1 MTQSRNKPSAPHPIG
16 RLFAQTVRL
25 AQHSWQGKTR
35 LQRSGLLLFAAAF
48 LLWLSIP
55 FAELGLSLNPYQP
68 VTDQVRALIASQPDF
83 ENRLKRLDDF
93 KASILPP
100 AAVQSAAAI
109 LSRHNQENAALTLPT
124 QTSPAPN
131 AEQDS
136 PSQSLI
142 ATARAILA
150 LQKTL
155 ETPSSAQHL
164 AVGFGFLQKD
174 DVLLNLQAI
183 EQIYRQTPA
192 LLSQLY
198 EIRRSNLALLRQ
210 INALSGEIWISG
222 TAVFSS
228 TPTEDENHP
237 NPLPGEWRELS
248 RTGQSLE
255 IQLANTTYLLN
266 QVLHEIE
273 PVYRQDQVWGF
284 SLWLKAAAW
293 IRRSQ
298 SAIFTLSAGLIAAAL
313 LLFFWKPLSI
323 NLNPRRLASRLTNGA
338 RRTAQG
344 ETGQLFSAQSNWLV
358 KGLTRRPA
366 AKPLRMSRRG
376 SIQRPRLLIPVSGNS
391 RIEKPLPGDGIVRIG
406 NDPAFP
412 VKIPLSG
419 SEYIELWIR
428 KARKGYYLEIMFSDI
443 PVLLNQQPVLSSRA
457 LNDGDSIQI
466 HDTTLLFKE
475 R

>member
-1 MTQSRNKPSAPHPIG
+1 
-16 RLFAQTVRL
+16 
-25 AQHSWQGKTR
+25 
-35 LQRSGLLLFAAAF
+35 GL
-48 LLWLSIP
+48 
-55 FAELGLSLNPYQP
+55 N
-68 VTDQVRALIASQPDF
+68 
-83 ENRLKRLDDF
+83 
-93 KASILPP
+93 
-100 AAVQSAAAI
+100 
-109 LSRHNQENAALTLPT
+109 
-124 QTSPAPN
+124 
-131 AEQDS
+131 
-136 PSQSLI
+136 
-142 ATARAILA
+142 
-150 LQKTL
+150 
-155 ETPSSAQHL
+155 
-164 AVGFGFLQKD
+164 
-174 DVLLNLQAI
+174 
-183 EQIYRQTPA
+183 
-192 LLSQLY
+192 
-198 EIRRSNLALLRQ
+198 
-210 INALSGEIWISG
+210 
-222 TAVFSS
+222 
-228 TPTEDENHP
+228 
-237 NPLPGEWRELS
+237 

-266 QVLHEIE
+266 QVLYEIE

>member
-109 LSRHNQENAALTLPT
+109 LSRHNPENAALTLPT

-136 PSQSLI
+136 PSQPLI
-142 ATARAILA
+142 ATARAILT
-150 LQKTL
+150 LQKAL

-164 AVGFGFLQKD
+164 AVGLGFLQKD

-313 LLFFWKPLSI
+313 LLFFWKSLSI

-338 RRTAQG
+338 KRTAQG

>member
-83 ENRLKRLDDF
+83 ENRLKGLDDF

-109 LSRHNQENAALTLPT
+109 LSRHNPENAALTLPT
-124 QTSPAPN
+124 QTSPAGD
-131 AEQDS
+131 AAQDN
-136 PSQSLI
+136 PSQPLI

-174 DVLLNLQAI
+174 DALLNLQAI

-198 EIRRSNLALLRQ
+198 EIRRNNLALLRQ

-237 NPLPGEWRELS
+237 NPLPGEWQDLS

-266 QVLHEIE
+266 QVLHKIE

-313 LLFFWKPLSI
+313 LLFFCKPLSI
-323 NLNPRRLASRLTNGA
+323 NLNPRRLASLLTNGA
-338 RRTAQG
+338 KRTAQG
-344 ETGQLFSAQSNWLV
+344 ETGQVFSTQSNWLV

-366 AKPLRMSRRG
+366 AKPLRMARRG
-376 SIQRPRLLIPVSGNS
+376 SIQRPHLLIPVSGNS
-391 RIEKPLPGDGIVRIG
+391 RIEKPLPGDGIIRIG

-443 PVLLNQQPVLSSRA
+443 PVLLNQQQVLSSRA
-457 LNDGDSIQI
+457 LNDGDTIQI

>member
-298 SAIFTLSAGLIAAAL
+298 SAILTLSAGLIAASL
-313 LLFFWKPLSI
+313 LLFFWKPLPQK
-323 NLNPRRLASRLTNGA
+323 LNPRRLASRLTNGA

-344 ETGQLFSAQSNWLV
+344 KTGQVFSAQSNWLV

>member
-1 MTQSRNKPSAPHPIG
+1 MTQSRNKPTAPHPIG
-16 RLFAQTVRL
+16 HLFAQTVRL

-83 ENRLKRLDDF
+83 ENRLKGLDDF

-109 LSRHNQENAALTLPT
+109 LSRHNPENAALTLPT

-131 AEQDS
+131 AEQDN
-136 PSQSLI
+136 PSQPLI
-142 ATARAILA
+142 ATARAILT
-150 LQKTL
+150 LQKAL

-164 AVGFGFLQKD
+164 AVGLGFLQKD

-313 LLFFWKPLSI
+313 LLFFWKSLSI

-338 RRTAQG
+338 KRTAQG

>member
-109 LSRHNQENAALTLPT
+109 LTRHNQENAALTLPT

>member
-25 AQHSWQGKTR
+25 AQHSWQAKTR

-109 LSRHNQENAALTLPT
+109 LTRHNQENAALTLPT

>member
-83 ENRLKRLDDF
+83 ENRLKGLDDF

-109 LSRHNQENAALTLPT
+109 LSRRNPENAALTLPT

-131 AEQDS
+131 AEQDN
-136 PSQSLI
+136 PSQPLI
-142 ATARAILA
+142 ATARAILT
-150 LQKTL
+150 LQKAL

-164 AVGFGFLQKD
+164 AVGLGILQKD

-323 NLNPRRLASRLTNGA
+323 NLNPRRLASHLTNGA